1 MTRKSNKQ
9 ILKRAGKDMARAN
22 KSVRIPL
29 APFTKRSTRPTLAT
43 RTTRSSVGDT
53 KYFSIRSLNTR
64 PKIGEVKQ
72 TGINSS
78 LRGRHTFTRSP
89 LSTHATAVETT
100 AISFG
105 EFRQRLPSHKWV
117 PLQYC
122 VKLRRMR
129 KSLSRM
135 ELGWRC
141 FSIIRIRIRVD
152 GELSLFLFI
161 YTAEK

>member
-78 LRGRHTFTRSP
+78 LRGQTHIHTQSIKYTRHSSRHDSNFFWGI
-89 LSTHATAVETT
+89 STTITKPQMGSVT
-100 AISFG
+100 I
-105 EFRQRLPSHKWV
+105 L
-117 PLQYC
+117 C
-122 VKLRRMR
+122 
-129 KSLSRM
+129 
-135 ELGWRC
+135 
-141 FSIIRIRIRVD
+141 
-152 GELSLFLFI
+152 
-161 YTAEK
+161 